1 MIIVVVWRVFIV
13 KNPGDPMIL
22 PHRKP
27 SVRGILESK
36 GNLKELITVINDL
49 LKYEMDISI
58 LPSGNAGL
66 YMASYI
72 LRSIEKKKCENILVP
87 DMGGWRGFLEYPKMF
102 KFNVVKLKTNL
113 GVVDPSTLEDTLRK
127 NDIYALFLTTL
138 GGYLVRQPMEEIKKV
153 CEDMD
158 VILVE
163 DASGGIGGACGYG
176 DIVVCSTGSPKII
189 NCEYGGFIGINK
201 KIGDLLR
208 DNGKIDEL
216 KSLLK
221 AFKVMNIYGLMK
233 EEALNAR
240 KTYRRLVEYCNI
252 LKEELEGAYF
262 RGKEGVCVFVE
273 HEDPREVSKR
283 VNEVIKLDN
292 GKSFITKCPIYERIL
307 KKGIVLEMK
316 KVDIHYL
323 STEDIYEMV
332 DILKKLLY

>member
-1 MIIVVVWRVFIV
+1 
-13 KNPGDPMIL
+13 MIL
-22 PHRKP
+22 PHRRP
-27 SVRGILESK
+27 SLRGVLTPR
-36 GNLKELITVINDL
+36 GDLKELTTVIKDL

-66 YMASYI
+66 YIASYI
-72 LRSIEKKKCENILVP
+72 LKSVEKKESNNILVP
-87 DMGGWRGFLEYPKMF
+87 DMGGWRGFLEYPRMF
-102 KFNVVKLKTNL
+102 KFNIIKLKTNL
-113 GVVDPSTLEDTLRK
+113 GVVDPSTLEDVLRK
-127 NDIYALFLTTL
+127 NNIYALFLTTL
-138 GGYLVRQPMEEIKKV
+138 GGYLVHQPMEEIKKV

-163 DASGGIGGACGYG
+163 DASGGVGGACGYG

-189 NCEYGGFIGINK
+189 NCEYGGFMGIGS
-201 KIGDLLR
+201 KIEDLLKDR
-208 DNGKIDEL
+208 DKIDEL
-216 KSLLK
+216 RNLLK

-240 KTYRRLVEYCNI
+240 KTYRKLVKYCDI

-262 RGKEGVCVFVE
+262 KGEEGVCVFVE
-273 HEDPREVSKR
+273 HEDPKEVSKR
-283 VNEVIKLDN
+283 INKVIKLDN

>member
-1 MIIVVVWRVFIV
+1 
-13 KNPGDPMIL
+13 MIL
-22 PHRKP
+22 PHRRP
-27 SVRGILESK
+27 SLRGVLTPR
-36 GNLKELITVINDL
+36 GDLKELTTVIKDL

-66 YMASYI
+66 YIASYI
-72 LRSIEKKKCENILVP
+72 LKSVEKKESNNILVP
-87 DMGGWRGFLEYPKMF
+87 DMGGWRGFLEYPRMF
-102 KFNVVKLKTNL
+102 KFNIIKLKTNL
-113 GVVDPSTLEDTLRK
+113 GVVDPSTLEDVLRK
-127 NDIYALFLTTL
+127 NNIYALFLTTL
-138 GGYLVRQPMEEIKKV
+138 GGYLVHQPMEEIKKV
-153 CEDMD
+153 CEDMN

-163 DASGGIGGACGYG
+163 DASGGVGGACGYG

-189 NCEYGGFIGINK
+189 NCEYGGFMGIGS
-201 KIGDLLR
+201 KIEDLLKDR
-208 DNGKIDEL
+208 DKIDEL
-216 KSLLK
+216 KNLLK

-240 KTYRRLVEYCNI
+240 KTYRKLVKYCDI

-262 RGKEGVCVFVE
+262 KGEEGVCVFVE
-273 HEDPREVSKR
+273 HEDPKEVSKR
-283 VNEVIKLDN
+283 INKVIKLDN

>member
-1 MIIVVVWRVFIV
+1 
-13 KNPGDPMIL
+13 MIL
-22 PHRKP
+22 PHRRP
-27 SVRGILESK
+27 SLRGVLTPR
-36 GNLKELITVINDL
+36 GDLKELTTVIKDL

-66 YMASYI
+66 YIASYI
-72 LRSIEKKKCENILVP
+72 LKSVEKKESNNILVP
-87 DMGGWRGFLEYPKMF
+87 DMGGWRGFLEYPRMF
-102 KFNVVKLKTNL
+102 KFNIIKLKTNL
-113 GVVDPSTLEDTLRK
+113 GVVDPSTLEDVLRK
-127 NDIYALFLTTL
+127 NNIYALFLTTL
-138 GGYLVRQPMEEIKKV
+138 GGYLVHQPMEEIKKV

-163 DASGGIGGACGYG
+163 DASGGVGGACGYG

-189 NCEYGGFIGINK
+189 NCEYGGFMGIGS
-201 KIGDLLR
+201 KIEDLLKDR
-208 DNGKIDEL
+208 DKIDEL
-216 KSLLK
+216 KNLLK

-240 KTYRRLVEYCNI
+240 KTYRKLVKYCDI

-262 RGKEGVCVFVE
+262 KGEEGVCVFVE
-273 HEDPREVSKR
+273 HEDPKEVSKR
-283 VNEVIKLDN
+283 INKVIKLDN